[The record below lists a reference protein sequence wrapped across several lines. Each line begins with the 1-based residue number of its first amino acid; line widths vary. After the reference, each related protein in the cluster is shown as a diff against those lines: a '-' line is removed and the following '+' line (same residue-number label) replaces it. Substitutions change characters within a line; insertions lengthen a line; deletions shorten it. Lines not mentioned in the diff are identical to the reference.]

1 MNRLASFLTAALFA
15 GTFNLAV
22 AQTTPD
28 AAVKSTVDEVMEV
41 LKKTKDKR
49 ALRKAAEEKVLPK
62 FDFKEMTRLAV
73 GPGWKE
79 ATPEQQQTLEK
90 EFRAVLVNTYTA
102 ALSTG
107 EGSNAT
113 VDVRPVPAAQ
123 SGQGDVTVKTVI
135 KQSGKQ
141 PVAVDYR
148 MSNSTGSWKV
158 NDVVVENLSLVTTYR
173 GTFSETVKNSGIDGL
188 IKTLQDK
195 NRSLGA

>member
-1 MNRLASFLTAALFA
+1 MKRLTSLFLAALFA
-15 GTFNLAV
+15 GTFSLAI

-28 AAVKSTVDEVMEV
+28 AMVKSTVDDVLDV

-62 FDFKEMTRLAV
+62 FDFKEMTRSAV

-79 ATPEQQQTLEK
+79 ASPEQQHSLEK
-90 EFRAVLVNTYTA
+90 EFRTVLVNTYTA

-107 EGSNAT
+107 DGSNAT
-113 VDVRPVPAAQ
+113 VDVRPMQPTQ
-123 SGQGDVTVKTVI
+123 GQNDVTVKTVV

-141 PVAVDYR
+141 PLAVDYR
-148 MSNSTGSWKV
+148 MSNSSGTWKV

-173 GTFSETVKNSGIDGL
+173 GTFAETVRSSGIDGL

>member
-1 MNRLASFLTAALFA
+1 MNRMTSLIAAALFA
-15 GTFNLAV
+15 GSMNLAI

-28 AAVKSTVDEVMEV
+28 AMVKSTVDDVMEV

-79 ATPEQQQTLEK
+79 ATPEQQEALER
-90 EFRAVLVNTYTA
+90 EFRSVLVNTYTS
-102 ALSTG
+102 ALSTS
-107 EGSNAT
+107 EGSNAS

-123 SGQGDVTVKTVI
+123 AGQGDVTVKTVV

-148 MSNSTGSWKV
+148 MSNSSGTWKV

>member
-1 MNRLASFLTAALFA
+1 MKRLINTLAAIALAGSFSIAI
-15 GTFNLAV
+15 
-22 AQTTPD
+22 AQSTPD
-28 AAVKSTVDEVMEV
+28 ATVKSTVDDVLEV

-79 ATPEQQQTLEK
+79 ASPEQQQALER
-90 EFRAVLVNTYTA
+90 EFRSVLVNTYTS
-102 ALSTG
+102 ALATS

-113 VDVRPVPAAQ
+113 VEVRPVPAAQ
-123 SGQGDVTVKTVI
+123 AGQGDVTVKTVI

-195 NRSLGA
+195 NRNLGA

>member
-1 MNRLASFLTAALFA
+1 MKYLSQAFAAMLFA
-15 GTFNLAV
+15 CALTVAN

-28 AAVKSTVDEVMEV
+28 AVVKSTVDDVLAV

-49 ALRKAAEEKVLPK
+49 ALRTAAEEKVLPK

-79 ATPEQQQTLEK
+79 ASPEQQQALEK
-90 EFRAVLVNTYTA
+90 EFRSVLVNTYTA

-107 EGSNAT
+107 EGSNAS
-113 VDVRPVPAAQ
+113 VDIRPVQAAQ
-123 SGQGDVTVKTVI
+123 ASQGDVTVKTVI

-148 MSNSTGSWKV
+148 MSNSSGSWKV